1 MTQRRPQILA
11 IDDTP
16 ANLLALGAVLED
28 DFDLRV
34 ATSGSAG
41 LALAAQSQPDLIL
54 LDVMM
59 PVMNGYET
67 CRQLKQDPNLRAIPV
82 IFLTA
87 LSTMDAESEGLAL
100 GAADYIT
107 KPINVAIAR
116 HRIRN
121 LLEREGLRKEVTDQ
135 RDALQSVLGQLTES
149 TTQLE
154 AARLRELDMGRN
166 IQRMLLQGEVPEG
179 ISGACLDFFCA
190 PSQGVDGDFFDIHRL
205 NADCFDVLVGDV
217 MGKGV
222 QAALIGAAI
231 KASYHQAMADLLMTR
246 SAEQCLPT
254 PAQVINQVH
263 QVLTSRLIALA
274 SFATLALY
282 RFDLQAGTL
291 TYVNA
296 GHTPGLLIRADQQHA
311 EAIMGDNLP
320 VGVIAQEHYTE
331 RQLPISYG
339 DSLLLF
345 SDGITD
351 ALGVG
356 GEEFGQ
362 QRLSEAFAA
371 WPQANACQSAARLGH
386 IRQVLQHFTEGTPA
400 RDDQTALI
408 VELCR

>member
-1 MTQRRPQILA
+1 MTQRRPRILA

-28 DFDLRV
+28 DVDLRV
-34 ATSGSAG
+34 ATSGRAG
-41 LALAAQSQPDLIL
+41 LALAAQSLPDLIL

-59 PVMNGYET
+59 PVMDGYET
-67 CRQLKQDPNLRAIPV
+67 CRQLKQDPRLSTIPV

-87 LSTMDAESEGLAL
+87 LSSMDAESTGLSL

-121 LLEREGLRKEVTDQ
+121 LLEREGLRREVTTQ
-135 RDALQSVLGQLTES
+135 RDELQSLIGKLTES
-149 TTQLE
+149 RTQLE
-154 AARLRELDMGRN
+154 AAQLRELDIGRN
-166 IQRMLLQGEVPEG
+166 IQRTLLQGEVPQG
-179 ISGACLDFFCA
+179 INRACFDFFCE
-190 PSQGVDGDFFDIHRL
+190 PSQGVDGDFFDIHHL
-205 NADCFDVLVGDV
+205 TADCFDVLVGDV

-222 QAALIGAAI
+222 QAALIGAAL
-231 KASYHQAMADLLMTR
+231 KANYHQALADLLMTL
-246 SAEQCLPT
+246 SGEPCLPT
-254 PAQVINQVH
+254 PAQVINQLH
-263 QVLTSRLIALA
+263 QMLTPRLIALA

-296 GHTPGLLIRADQQHA
+296 GHTPGLLKRSDKSDA
-311 EAIMGDNLP
+311 EVILGDNLP
-320 VGVIAQEHYTE
+320 IGVMAQERYTE
-331 RQLPISYG
+331 LQLPIAPG

-345 SDGITD
+345 SDGITE
-351 ALGVG
+351 AQGLS

-362 QRLSEAFAA
+362 QRLAHVFAA
-371 WPQANACQSAARLGH
+371 RPDADGCQSAARLSN
-386 IRQVLQHFTEGTPA
+386 IRQTLQRFTQGTRA

-408 VELCR
+408 VELCV

>member
-34 ATSGSAG
+34 ATSGRAG

-59 PVMNGYET
+59 PVMDGYET
-67 CRQLKQDPNLRAIPV
+67 CRQLKQDPSLRTIPV

-121 LLEREGLRKEVTDQ
+121 LLEREGLRKEVTAQ
-135 RDALQSVLGQLTES
+135 RDELQSLIGKLTES

-154 AARLRELDMGRN
+154 AARMRELDMGRN
-166 IQRMLLQGEVPEG
+166 IQRILLQGEVPEG

-231 KASYHQAMADLLMTR
+231 KANYHQALADLLMDK
-246 SAEQCLPT
+246 SVASHLPT
-254 PAQVINQVH
+254 PADIINQLH
-263 QVLTSRLIALA
+263 RVLTSRLIALA

-282 RFDLQAGTL
+282 RFDLKMGTL

-296 GHTPGLLIRADQQHA
+296 GHTPGLLKRADRPET
-311 EAIMGDNLP
+311 EAILGDNLP
-320 VGVIAQEHYTE
+320 VGVMAQECYTE
-331 RQLPISYG
+331 MQLPIAPG

-351 ALGVG
+351 AQCVG

-362 QRLSEAFAA
+362 QRLAQAFST
-371 WPQANACQSAARLGH
+371 WPETTACQSVARLGH
-386 IRQVLQHFTEGTPA
+386 VREVLQHFTHGTQA
-400 RDDQTALI
+400 RDDQTALV

>member
-1 MTQRRPQILA
+1 
-11 IDDTP
+11 
-16 ANLLALGAVLED
+16 
-28 DFDLRV
+28 
-34 ATSGSAG
+34 
-41 LALAAQSQPDLIL
+41 
-54 LDVMM
+54 
-59 PVMNGYET
+59 
-67 CRQLKQDPNLRAIPV
+67 
-82 IFLTA
+82 
-87 LSTMDAESEGLAL
+87 MDAESEGLAL

-135 RDALQSVLGQLTES
+135 RDELQSLIGKLTES

-154 AARLRELDMGRN
+154 AARSRELDIGRN
-166 IQRMLLQGEVPEG
+166 IQRILLQGDVPDG

-190 PSQGVDGDFFDIHRL
+190 PSQGVDGDFFDIHCL

-231 KASYHQAMADLLMTR
+231 KANYHQALADLLLNT
-246 SAEQCLPT
+246 AVVGHLPT
-254 PAQVINQVH
+254 PADIINQLH

-282 RFDLQAGTL
+282 RFDIKMGTL

-296 GHTPGLLIRADQQHA
+296 GHTPGLIKRADSTQA
-311 EAIMGDNLP
+311 EVILGDNLP
-320 VGVIAQEHYTE
+320 IGVLAQERYTE
-331 RQLPISYG
+331 LRLPIAPG

-351 ALGVG
+351 AQCLS

-362 QRLSEAFAA
+362 PRLAEAFST
-371 WPQANACQSAARLGH
+371 WPQTTACQSVARLGH
-386 IRQVLQHFTEGTPA
+386 IREVLQRFTEGATA
-400 RDDQTALI
+400 RDDQTALV